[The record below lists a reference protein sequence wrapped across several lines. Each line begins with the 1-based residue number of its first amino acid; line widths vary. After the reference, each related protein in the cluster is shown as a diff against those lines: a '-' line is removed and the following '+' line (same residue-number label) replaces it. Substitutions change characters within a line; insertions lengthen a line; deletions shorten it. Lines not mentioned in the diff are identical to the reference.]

1 MFDTEIDAD
10 RLLFTQCC
18 FSPGRATA
26 LQVAGP
32 DGSGVADI
40 GDYPTNSEIVAFKF
54 PTPIVKFA
62 DDRYAVLM
70 ANGGFGFGADPGD
83 SSGGLF
89 IMTNT
94 IGAADITWGELGQT
108 PQYACGAQVAIPAS
122 TPSTPTFFVQVG
134 VQSTVAA
141 QPFGCSALTGD
152 QVWKY
157 SGLSTSGTWDR
168 IDDNAGPGGF
178 SLFAVNP
185 SNPNAMYAS
194 RGGST
199 PRMVFSTDGGITWQS
214 DSELNALMTGDGD
227 FLHAH
232 ATGNLQPTLLAF
244 DPEDPNTIV
253 AGAYDAGVF
262 LSTNGGD
269 DWTILTDPRTPHL
282 SDVAHLPQPR
292 FAYFDHEPSQ
302 PTRIFIGTRG
312 RGAWRLTP
320 ANADL
325 RITKTASPERPWP
338 ATSSSTRSPSP
349 TTGLTTHLT

>member
-1 MFDTEIDAD
+1 
-10 RLLFTQCC
+10 
-18 FSPGRATA
+18 
-26 LQVAGP
+26 
-32 DGSGVADI
+32 
-40 GDYPTNSEIVAFKF
+40 
-54 PTPIVKFA
+54 
-62 DDRYAVLM
+62 
-70 ANGGFGFGADPGD
+70 
-83 SSGGLF
+83 
-89 IMTNT
+89 
-94 IGAADITWGELGQT
+94 
-108 PQYACGAQVAIPAS
+108 
-122 TPSTPTFFVQVG
+122 
-134 VQSTVAA
+134 
-141 QPFGCSALTGD
+141 
-152 QVWKY
+152 
-157 SGLSTSGTWDR
+157 
-168 IDDNAGPGGF
+168 
-178 SLFAVNP
+178 
-185 SNPNAMYAS
+185 
-194 RGGST
+194 
-199 PRMVFSTDGGITWQS
+199 
-214 DSELNALMTGDGD
+214 MTGDGD

-292 FAYFDHEPSQ
+292 FAYLTTSQ
-302 PTRIFIGTRG
+302 VSSTRIFIGTRG

>member
-1 MFDTEIDAD
+1 MLLQPRAGD
-10 RLLFTQCC
+10 RAA
-18 FSPGRATA
+18 GR
-26 LQVAGP
+26 GP

-108 PQYACGAQVAIPAS
+108 PQYACGAQAIPAS

-199 PRMVFSTDGGITWQS
+199 PRMVFSTDGASHGS
-214 DSELNALMTGDGD
+214 
-227 FLHAH
+227 
-232 ATGNLQPTLLAF
+232 PTL
-244 DPEDPNTIV
+244 
-253 AGAYDAGVF
+253 
-262 LSTNGGD
+262 S
-269 DWTILTDPRTPHL
+269 
-282 SDVAHLPQPR
+282 
-292 FAYFDHEPSQ
+292 
-302 PTRIFIGTRG
+302 
-312 RGAWRLTP
+312 
-320 ANADL
+320 
-325 RITKTASPERPWP
+325 
-338 ATSSSTRSPSP
+338 
-349 TTGLTTHLT
+349 